1 MPPPS
6 RAPKELYNIVEAPS
20 VTAAVAEAHSTYPR
34 FHDVYD
40 GLTWRLARDPVPE
53 EANEIVPGTFVIKSA
68 SWSYPGYCVI
78 TLIYTVTDDEL
89 SIEEMRVEPVH
100 VEEGKA

>member
-6 RAPKELYNIVEAPS
+6 RAPKELPIVEAQH
-20 VTAAVAEAHSTYPR
+20 VTAVVAEAHATYPR

-53 EANEIVPGTFVIKSA
+53 EAVEIVPGTFLVKSE

-78 TLIYTVTDDEL
+78 TLIYIVTDDEL

-100 VEEGKA
+100 AEKGEA